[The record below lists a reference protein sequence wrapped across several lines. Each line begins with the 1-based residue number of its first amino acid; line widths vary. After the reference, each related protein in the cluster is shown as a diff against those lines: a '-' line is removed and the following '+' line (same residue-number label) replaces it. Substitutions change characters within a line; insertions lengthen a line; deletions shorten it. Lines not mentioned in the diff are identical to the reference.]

1 VIRRTILALWGVA
14 GLAVAQ
20 TPAPAPAPAAAA
32 PAIGSYKDLKYP
44 PLPAIKVPEPAQ
56 FTLSN
61 GMRVFLLENHELPL
75 VSGFAMVRTGNLF
88 DPADKHGLSQVMAEV
103 MRSGGTQDKTGDQLD
118 EQLENVAASVESS
131 MDETSASVSFAALK
145 ETSDQVLGIFHD
157 VLTNPEFRQ
166 DKIDLSLQQLRG
178 GIARRNDDAESIPG
192 RELAAILYGRDTS
205 YGWQI
210 EYADLDRI
218 KRQDLVDFYKRYYF
232 PKNIML
238 AVYGDFTAAEMR
250 DKLEKLFASWTVAQP
265 PVPPFPAVNAKP
277 AAGVYFGEK
286 PDITQTFFAI
296 GHLGGTFRD
305 KDYAALQVTANIL
318 GQGFTS
324 RLVSQIRTK
333 LGLAYSVASVWSANY
348 DHPGMFQIVGS
359 TKSASTVDALQA
371 INVEVGKIR
380 TAEVTPRE
388 LEEAKQ
394 GVLNSFVFFFDSPAK
409 TLNRVMRYEYFGYPK
424 DFLFQ
429 YQKAIEAVTRA
440 DVLRVAKQYFHPE
453 DLATVAIGNPKELG
467 KPLSALG
474 KVTALDLTI
483 PEPKPSAAAGGAT
496 LPGDRSSQGRQMIER
511 AQQAMG
517 GADKLAAIKDFRSTR
532 ELNMAAGGLKIKQTN
547 LFLAPGYLRQEQ
559 ELPFGKMTA
568 FSDGKSGWLAAPPQ
582 GVMPMPAEVLKQA
595 QGVIFRDLTGLML
608 STRDASRT
616 VNAIGENIVEITSI
630 PGPGGDGRG
639 DGLSVKVEFDPP
651 TGLPL
656 KEIYAAAGMGGATV
670 VETMSDWRDA
680 GGGVKLPFRTLLEQN
695 GQKVA
700 DSTAGEFKFNVG
712 LTPEELGKRP

>member
-1 VIRRTILALWGVA
+1 VIRRSVLVWF
-14 GLAVAQ
+14 GLAALAAAQ
-20 TPAPAPAPAAAA
+20 TPATAPAAAPA
-32 PAIGSYKDLKYP
+32 TAAIGSYKDLKYP
-44 PLPAIKVPEPAQ
+44 PLPAIKVPEPVQ

-61 GMRVFLLENHELPL
+61 GMRIFLLENHELPL
-75 VSGFAMVRTGNLF
+75 VNGLAMVRTGNLF
-88 DPADKHGLSQVMAEV
+88 DPADKHGLSQIMAEV
-103 MRSGGTQDKTGDQLD
+103 MRSGGTKDKTGDQID
-118 EQLENVAASVESS
+118 EELEDVAASVESS
-131 MDETSASVSFAALK
+131 MDETSASMSFSALK
-145 ETSDQVLGIFHD
+145 ETADKVMGVFHD
-157 VLTNPEFRQ
+157 VLTSPEFRQ
-166 DKIDLSLQQLRG
+166 DKIDLSILQMRG
-178 GIARRNDDAESIPG
+178 GIARRNDDADAIPG
-192 RELAAILYGRDTS
+192 RELASILYGRDTA

-218 KRQDLVDFYKRYYF
+218 KRDDLIAFYKRYYF

-250 DKLEKLFASWTVAQP
+250 DKLEKLFASWTVDQP
-265 PVPPFPAVNAKP
+265 PAPPFPPVTAKP
-277 AAGVYFGEK
+277 APGVYFGEK

-305 KDYAALQVTANIL
+305 KDYAALQVAANIL

-333 LGLAYSVASVWSANY
+333 LGYAYSIAALWSANF
-348 DHPGMFQIVGS
+348 DHPGVFEIVGS
-359 TKSASTVDALQA
+359 TKSASTVEALQA
-371 INVEVGKIR
+371 ISVELNKMR
-380 TAEVTPRE
+380 TAEVTPLE

-394 GVLNSFVFFFDSPAK
+394 GVLNGFVFFFDSPAK

-429 YQKAIEAVTRA
+429 YQKAIAAVTRA

-453 DLATVAIGNPKELG
+453 ELSTVAVGNPKALG
-467 KPLSALG
+467 KPLSVLG
-474 KVTALDLTI
+474 KVIALDLTI
-483 PEPKPSAAAGGAT
+483 PEPKAAASAPAGEAT
-496 LPGDRSSQGRQMIER
+496 LARGRQLLER

-517 GADKLAAIKDFRSTR
+517 GADKLAEIKDSRATR
-532 ELNMAAGGLKIKQTN
+532 ELNMVAGSLKIKQVN
-547 LFLAPGYLRQEQ
+547 LFLAPSYLRQEQ

-582 GVMPMPAEVLKQA
+582 GVVPMPAEILKQA

-608 STRDASRT
+608 ASRDPARK
-616 VNAIGENIVEITSI
+616 VNAVGENTVEITAI
-630 PGPGGDGRG
+630 AGVGAGQ
-639 DGLSVKVEFDPP
+639 SVKVEFDPA

-656 KEIYAAAGMGGATV
+656 KETYAAAGMAGATV

-680 GGGVKLPFRTLLEQN
+680 GGGVKLPFKTVLEQN

-700 DSTAGEFKFNVG
+700 EGTASEFKFNVG